1 MKKIQAIIRR
11 EKLIDIM
18 DKLVEADILGITV
31 QNVRGRGN
39 QKNIELQFRGRIFS
53 VNLLPKTKIELMI
66 NDEDVEKVVNIIQ
79 KTAHTGN
86 IGDGKIIILPID
98 DIIRIRTGERGSKA
112 I

>member
-11 EKLIDIM
+11 EKLIDVM
-18 DKLVEADILGITV
+18 NKLAESNILGLTA

-39 QKNIELQFRGRIFS
+39 QKNMELQFRGRTFN

-66 NDEDVEKVVNIIQ
+66 NDEDIEKVVHIIQ
-79 KTAHTGN
+79 KTAYTGN
-86 IGDGKIIILPID
+86 IGDGKIIILPME
-98 DIIRIRTGERGSKA
+98 DIIRIRTGERGNRA